1 MNTLSTPPYIVHKTL
16 TYYGILLHIDYNI
29 SWKQNTTTTRKR
41 KQAQQIIIPRFKQK
55 NEWLSLKKSFFLV
68 KKIKAKKKEERKY
81 ITEKITHKT
90 QRSIQ
95 FSTQCSWCLLHKKI
109 AKLNLKVPSSYFS
122 SSHHHCHSVLK
133 LEKSAFSNVC
143 LCVCV
148 CVCGCTSK
156 VKI

>member
-1 MNTLSTPPYIVHKTL
+1 MVYYYILIIIFRENK
-16 TYYGILLHIDYNI
+16 ILLLQEKENKHN
-29 SWKQNTTTTRKR
+29 KLLFQG
-41 KQAQQIIIPRFKQK
+41 FKQK
-55 NEWLSLKKSFFLV
+55 KTNDWVWRNHFFWWKKLRQ
-68 KKIKAKKKEERKY
+68 KKEERKY

-122 SSHHHCHSVLK
+122 SSHHRCHSVLK

-143 LCVCV
+143 LCVY
-148 CVCGCTSK
+148 VCGCTSK
-156 VKI
+156 FKI

>member
-1 MNTLSTPPYIVHKTL
+1 MKTKYYYYKKKKTSTTNYYSKVLNKKTNDWVWRN
-16 TYYGILLHIDYNI
+16 HFFW
-29 SWKQNTTTTRKR
+29 WKKLRQ
-41 KQAQQIIIPRFKQK
+41 
-55 NEWLSLKKSFFLV
+55 
-68 KKIKAKKKEERKY
+68 KKEERKY

>member
-1 MNTLSTPPYIVHKTL
+1 MVYYYILIIIFRENK
-16 TYYGILLHIDYNI
+16 ILLLQEKENKHNKLLFQGLNKKTNDWVWRNHFFW
-29 SWKQNTTTTRKR
+29 WKKLRQ
-41 KQAQQIIIPRFKQK
+41 
-55 NEWLSLKKSFFLV
+55 
-68 KKIKAKKKEERKY
+68 KKEERKY

-148 CVCGCTSK
+148 WLYLKG
-156 VKI
+156 